1 VSHGSL
7 PRTRSSCIPR
17 RSTGPAF
24 TDLVDIATERAVQ
37 KQKQPLPPVV
47 PLLGT
52 AVFAQGTSEFMV
64 AGLLPDIAAELSVSI
79 PAAGLLTSAF
89 AVGMAVGAPVMAV
102 LALRWPRRLALAA
115 FLVAFVLAHVVA
127 AVTGSFEVLVA
138 TRVVG
143 ALANAGFLAVGLA
156 TVTSLV
162 PPDAKGRALA
172 VLLAGTT
179 IACVAGVPGGAFLG
193 SLWGW
198 RSAFWVVALLCVPAL
213 VAVLTSV
220 PGDRSG
226 ATPPS
231 ALGELRVLRRPRLL
245 VVLLLGALVNGATF
259 CSFTFLAPVLTDVS
273 RIGAEWVPAMLALF
287 GAGSFLGVRLA
298 ARWSDARPGPVLV
311 GGGAVLAGGWAAFA
325 LTDTPV
331 AAIVLVPLLG
341 TLAFAVGSTLI
352 ARVLYAA
359 SDAPNLAGSYA
370 TASLNIG
377 AAIGPWIGGLTV
389 GAGFGPGSPLWVSA
403 VLVAVALAIAALAR
417 VAGAGVGRVTSPTS
431 CP

>member
-1 VSHGSL
+1 V
-7 PRTRSSCIPR
+7 
-17 RSTGPAF
+17 
-24 TDLVDIATERAVQ
+24 
-37 KQKQPLPPVV
+37 QKQPLPPVV

-64 AGLLPDIAAELSVSI
+64 AGLVPEIASELSVSI

-89 AVGMAVGAPVMAV
+89 AVGMAVGAPVMAL
-102 LALRWPRRLALAA
+102 LALRWPRRLALVA

-156 TVTSLV
+156 TVTSIV
-162 PPDAKGRALA
+162 APDAKGRALA

-198 RSAFWVVALLCVPAL
+198 RSAFWTVALLCVPAL

-220 PGDRSG
+220 PGARSG

-231 ALGELRVLRRPRLL
+231 ARGELRVLRRPRLL
-245 VVLLLGALVNGATF
+245 VVMLLGALVNGATF

-273 RIGAEWVPAMLALF
+273 RIGVEWVPAMLALF
-287 GAGSFLGVRLA
+287 GGGAFLGVRFA
-298 ARWSDARPGPVLV
+298 ARWSDTRPEPVLL
-311 GGGAVLAGGWAAFA
+311 GGGAVLAAGWGAFA
-325 LTDTPV
+325 LTH
-331 AAIVLVPLLG
+331 AAVVLVPLLG
-341 TLAFAVGSTLI
+341 MLAFAVGSTLI

-377 AAIGPWIGGLTV
+377 AAVGPWIGGLTI
-389 GAGFGPGSPLWVSA
+389 GGGLGPASPLWVSA
-403 VLVAVALAIAALAR
+403 ALVAGALVIAALTR
-417 VAGAGVGRVTSPTS
+417 PAGAAVGSATSPTS

>member
-1 VSHGSL
+1 M
-7 PRTRSSCIPR
+7 
-17 RSTGPAF
+17 
-24 TDLVDIATERAVQ
+24 
-37 KQKQPLPPVV
+37 QKQPLPPVV

-64 AGLLPDIAAELSVSI
+64 AGLVPDIASELSVSI

-89 AVGMAVGAPVMAV
+89 AVGMAVGAPIMAL
-102 LALRWPRRLALAA
+102 LAMRWPRRLALVA
-115 FLVAFVLAHVVA
+115 FLVVFVIAHVVA

-156 TVTSLV
+156 TVTDIV
-162 PPDAKGRALA
+162 APDAKGRALA

-220 PGDRSG
+220 PRDRT
-226 ATPPS
+226 AAAPPS
-231 ALGELRVLRRPRLL
+231 TRGELRVLRRPRLL
-245 VVLLLGALVNGATF
+245 MVLLLGALVNGATF
-259 CSFTFLAPVLTDVS
+259 CSFTFLAPVLTEVGG
-273 RIGAEWVPAMLALF
+273 IGGEWVPAMLALF
-287 GAGSFLGVRLA
+287 GGGAFLGVRLA
-298 ARWSDARPGPVLV
+298 ARWSDTRPGPVLV
-311 GGGAVLAGGWAAFA
+311 GGGTVLAVGWAAFA
-325 LTDTPV
+325 LATGDAVT
-331 AAIVLVPLLG
+331 AIVLVPLLG
-341 TLAFAVGSTLI
+341 TLSFAVGSTLI

-370 TASLNIG
+370 TASLNTG
-377 AAIGPWIGGLTV
+377 AAIGPWIGGLTI
-389 GAGFGPGSPLWVSA
+389 GAGFGLGSPLWVSA
-403 VLVAVALAIAALAR
+403 ALVAVALAVAALAR
-417 VAGAGVGRVTSPTS
+417 VAGAAAPSVTSPTS